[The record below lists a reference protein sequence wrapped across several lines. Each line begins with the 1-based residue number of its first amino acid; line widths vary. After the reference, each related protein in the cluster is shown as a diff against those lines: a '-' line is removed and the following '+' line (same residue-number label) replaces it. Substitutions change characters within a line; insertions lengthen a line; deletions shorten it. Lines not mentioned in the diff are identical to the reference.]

1 VKGDNVKY
9 HEFWSVP
16 LKTPRDISYRK
27 LDGRTRFKSN
37 KPIWHY
43 RSVVLVRSGMLSRNE
58 IWSSQGNKSTVGLF
72 KQSVRGCGSWCFI
85 SLLLSFPTCI
95 RPFPLESLPNL
106 DLHTYSTLGVFPVK
120 DWVPSTIRAPSTS
133 QVPSLQEHTAKGQ
146 EEKGRQNW
154 IHFIIFRRYGIKIT
168 NISVYRTPS
177 SKWRRSTKKDVG
189 ENGVIRGCP
198 CLDNL
203 RHMMC
208 VHFLKN
214 FIGCTVYHSS
224 IVTLL
229 PNCRLFYSA
238 VIKSSTKNKSDN
250 LL

>member
-1 VKGDNVKY
+1 VKGDNAKY

-27 LDGRTRFKSN
+27 LDGRTRFKPN

-106 DLHTYSTLGVFPVK
+106 SLYTYSTLGVFPVK
-120 DWVPSTIRAPSTS
+120 DWVPFTTPLHISSALASGACSQGSRGKREAELNTLHNIPTS
-133 QVPSLQEHTAKGQ
+133 Q
-146 EEKGRQNW
+146 N
-154 IHFIIFRRYGIKIT
+154 
-168 NISVYRTPS
+168 
-177 SKWRRSTKKDVG
+177 
-189 ENGVIRGCP
+189 
-198 CLDNL
+198 
-203 RHMMC
+203 
-208 VHFLKN
+208 KN
-214 FIGCTVYHSS
+214 
-224 IVTLL
+224 
-229 PNCRLFYSA
+229 N
-238 VIKSSTKNKSDN
+238 
-250 LL
+250 